1 MNGTSY
7 APIGY
12 DFEGSPI
19 QSKRLVFG
27 ASLSFP
33 ILFSVPQDTR
43 VKDLIF
49 TMKNNQTSE
58 PGNDVRVSLA
68 QASTPVE

>member
-33 ILFSVPQDTR
+33 ILFSVRKTR
-43 VKDLIF
+43 
-49 TMKNNQTSE
+49 
-58 PGNDVRVSLA
+58 A
-68 QASTPVE
+68 